1 MIKNLQ
7 GLVCPLIC
15 VAFFSESL
23 RERSW
28 ESTAGLNLFTSSK
41 GEGFCLAIYIV
52 CIRTVLYLQREVGS
66 EKQVSSSN
74 LWDSLV
80 LRVWIPSFTL
90 VYNARKCCLVQCEMN
105 FSFLNSEWWSCDC
118 EPLKGKGKCC
128 RPVFCC
134 SLSSESCK
142 GSSATVNFTCKTYLF
157 LV

>member
-15 VAFFSESL
+15 VASFSESL
-23 RERSW
+23 RERERSW
-28 ESTAGLNLFTSSK
+28 ESMAGLNLFTSSK
-41 GEGFCLAIYIV
+41 GEGFCLAIYV
-52 CIRTVLYLQREVGS
+52 VWIRTVLYLQREVGS
-66 EKQVSSSN
+66 ERHVSSSN

-105 FSFLNSEWWSCDC
+105 FSFLNSERWSCDY
-118 EPLKGKGKCC
+118 EPSKGKGKCWRLEIWKCC

-134 SLSSESCK
+134 SL
-142 GSSATVNFTCKTYLF
+142 
-157 LV
+157 